1 MGETQVF
8 YDIVKKK
15 YDEYEE
21 TDVYEDGDMYEARSD
36 YINLVNNQEV
46 REYEYV
52 ILRRITIDPDGKESI
67 EIIDDYWD
75 Q

>member
-52 ILRRITIDPDGKESI
+52 ILRKITIDTDGTESI